1 MKVNDIEKRIIYED
15 NQIIVCNKEEG
26 ILSQADSTGDIDMV
40 SLLKDYLK
48 VKYQKPGNVYL
59 GLVHRLD
66 KRVSG
71 VMVFGKTSK
80 ASSRLSSDIRD
91 KNFEK
96 IYLAIVIGKINKPD
110 RIITNI
116 KKEGLKAK
124 IDDNGKESILEYEPL
139 DYLKINDKEYT
150 LLKVKLETGRFNQIR
165 MQLASI
171 NHPLINDF
179 KYGYKTSS
187 RTNDYVPLGLY
198 CVKLSFNHPVTKE
211 RLSFFMNKELFKFSE
226 YVNVERIYEKF

>member
-1 MKVNDIEKRIIYED
+1 MKASNIEKDIIFED

-26 ILSQADSTGDIDMV
+26 VLSQADSTSDLDMLT
-40 SLLKDYLK
+40 LLKDYLK
-48 VKYQKPGNVYL
+48 VKYNKPGNVYL

-96 IYLAIVIGKINKPD
+96 IYLAIVLGKVTKGD
-110 RIITNI
+110 RIVTNI
-116 KKEGLKAK
+116 KKEGLIAK
-124 IDDNGKESILEYEPL
+124 VDDNGKESILEYEPL
-139 DYLKINDKEYT
+139 DYLTINNKEFT
-150 LLKVKLETGRFNQIR
+150 LLKVRLETGRFNQIR

-171 NHPLINDF
+171 NHPIINDF
-179 KYGYKTSS
+179 KYGYKDNKS
-187 RTNDYVPLGLY
+187 NDFVPLGLY

-211 RLSFFMNKELFKFSE
+211 RLSFFMNKSLFKYNE
-226 YVNVERIYEKF
+226 YVDLERIYETI